1 MLPLHGHT
9 CHAWEDFPYM
19 PRLPVY
25 IYIYIYIY
33 IYTHSA
39 VHGTGTG
46 LGGEGGLA
54 GELLPAAPPVP
65 GNDNINNHN
74 TRNLPIPGTT
84 SRVREDFPAMG

>member
-1 MLPLHGHT
+1 MGTLAMHGKISHK
-9 CHAWEDFPYM
+9 CQDC
-19 PRLPVY
+19 RY

-33 IYTHSA
+33 IHIHSQCCA
-39 VHGTGTG
+39 RHGDRP
-46 LGGEGGLA
+46 GGEGGLA
-54 GELLPAAPPVP
+54 GELLPAALPVP

>member
-1 MLPLHGHT
+1 MGTLAMHGKISHI
-9 CHAWEDFPYM
+9 CQDC
-19 PRLPVY
+19 R
-25 IYIYIYIY
+25 YIYIYIY

-54 GELLPAAPPVP
+54 GELLPAALPVP